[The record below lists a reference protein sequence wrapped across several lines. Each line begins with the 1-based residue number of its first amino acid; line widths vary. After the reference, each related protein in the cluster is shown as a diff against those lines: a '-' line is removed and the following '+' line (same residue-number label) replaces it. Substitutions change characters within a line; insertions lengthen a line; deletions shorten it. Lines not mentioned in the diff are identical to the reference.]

1 MRVLNINQFNLTNK
15 DLHKTSK
22 NMSFGR
28 IVNGTDYP
36 DKMVEEAERLI
47 NNNLKVD
54 KEHYKK
60 DFFECWEDAAF
71 QPVTWLFSPYAKM
84 EGSSDPI
91 SDTRMAMAIAT
102 LGISELLKT
111 PEAAIRKIIADVK
124 TEKYVSKLKDCVIDL
139 MKEKKLR

>member
-47 NNNLKVD
+47 NNNLKVN
-54 KEHYKK
+54 KEHY
-60 DFFECWEDAAF
+60 
-71 QPVTWLFSPYAKM
+71 
-84 EGSSDPI
+84 
-91 SDTRMAMAIAT
+91 
-102 LGISELLKT
+102 
-111 PEAAIRKIIADVK
+111 
-124 TEKYVSKLKDCVIDL
+124 
-139 MKEKKLR
+139 